1 MLQIYLIK
9 MDDDLSL
16 ERIIPDHLDPADE
29 FDQETLR
36 LHLER
41 YSFAIQNGQPGFI
54 LDMAC
59 GTGYGA
65 SQIIQTEKFF
75 GSLVTAVDVDAA
87 AIEYG
92 KKRYASESIRFICSD
107 ALQFENTQLFNTI
120 VSLETIEHLRD
131 PALFVKKLHSLLEK
145 GGTLIVSAPVTP
157 STDGNPHHLSDFTSG
172 GFRKLFELSGF
183 SIESQLLQVQRYSLT
198 GIFHS
203 KNKRIIQKRQGIAM
217 YYLQHPGIFWA
228 RIRSLFMDGLKNKY
242 LTIALR
248 KN

>member
-1 MLQIYLIK
+1 V
-9 MDDDLSL
+9 
-16 ERIIPDHLDPADE
+16 
-29 FDQETLR
+29 
-36 LHLER
+36 ER

-65 SQIIQTEKFF
+65 SQIVQSEKFSR
-75 GSLVTAVDVDAA
+75 SLVTAVDIDAA

-92 KKRYASESIRFICSD
+92 KKRYANESIQFICSD
-107 ALQFENTQLFNTI
+107 ALQFKNTQLFNTI

-131 PALFVKKLHSLLEK
+131 PVTFVKKLHSLLEK

-157 STDGNPHHLSDFTSG
+157 STDGNPHHLTDFTPG
-172 GFRKLFELSGF
+172 EFKKLFESSGF
-183 SIESQLLQVQRYSLT
+183 SIESQLLQIQTYSLSD
-198 GIFHS
+198 IFRS
-203 KNKRIIQKRQGIAM
+203 NNKRIIQKRQSIAK
-217 YYLQHPGIFWA
+217 YYLQHPGILWA
-228 RIRSLFMDGLKNKY
+228 RIRSLFLDGMKNKY